1 MDISRCKRIV
11 VKIGTSTLTH
21 ETGMMNI
28 RRVEMLVK
36 VLSDLKNAG
45 KEIILVSSGAIGIG
59 VGKLGLKSRPTDT
72 PSKQA
77 AAAVGQCELMYLYD
91 KLFEEYH
98 HPVAQL
104 LLTRDVIENSI
115 RKQNVINTLK
125 RLLDMDVIPVIN
137 ENDTVSV
144 DEIVFGD
151 NDTLSA
157 IVAVLS
163 DADLLV
169 LMSDIDGLFDSD
181 PHKNPDAKLIPIID
195 EIDERIHNLAGS
207 AGTSRGTG
215 GMVTKINAAEIAT
228 AEGIP
233 MAILNGQKP
242 ELLYDLFDNLPVGSI
257 FLPKKESL

>member
-195 EIDERIHNLAGS
+195 KIDERIHNLAGN